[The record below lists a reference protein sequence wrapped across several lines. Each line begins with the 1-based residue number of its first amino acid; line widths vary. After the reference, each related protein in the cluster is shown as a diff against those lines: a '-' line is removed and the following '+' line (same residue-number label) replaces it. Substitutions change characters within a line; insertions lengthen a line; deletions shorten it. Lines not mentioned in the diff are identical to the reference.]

1 MKKFFK
7 ISLIALRSFL
17 IFIVVWGITNAAVKN
32 VHRSIL
38 LENFKSKGVFQE
50 DISTPTTR
58 YYKIESDENKEAFTK
73 DGLIYP
79 GTSTDILVTTQ
90 VILTDNPLINNVV
103 SFFVGGHAAF
113 INPTYGD
120 YQLGYIEGDK
130 TTIEATGIGDGDNCS
145 ETFDLD
151 YWATD
156 DPYTEIVG
164 LRAKLSDEKRREV
177 TSICSSH
184 IRDGYNYN
192 LFMLDTVNKSY
203 CTDIISKSYSKVGI
217 NLNKD
222 GFITTNLDLLCSNDL
237 YISYYHVYKKD
248 VKYIYY
254 LG

>member
-1 MKKFFK
+1 MKNFLK
-7 ISLIALRSFL
+7 ITLIVIRSIL
-17 IFIVVWGITNAAVKN
+17 IFIVVWGVSNAVVKN

-38 LENFKSKGVFQE
+38 LENFKSKGVYQE

-58 YYKIESDENKEAFTK
+58 FYKIESNEEKPAFTE

-120 YQLGYIEGDK
+120 YQLGYAEGDK

-145 ETFDLD
+145 EVFDLD

-177 TSICSSH
+177 ASVCSSH
-184 IRDGYNYN
+184 IRDDYNYS
-192 LFMLDTVNKSY
+192 FMFDTVNKSY
-203 CTDIISKSYSKVGI
+203 CTDIISKSYKKVGI

-222 GFITTNLDLLCSNDL
+222 GFITTNLDILCSGDL

-248 VKYIYY
+248 VKYVYY